1 VKQRDAIGLFVLL
14 CLCGLIGAVLYPV
27 ILAARP
33 MPLERRSLGNLK
45 MLSMAWLVYAGDSD
59 DVSSPVTNWNERIQ
73 PYLKGAATLRDPLLK
88 DEDERRGYGYNPFI
102 ASTELFRVEALHE
115 VVAFGITQNPG
126 KDAQVSAATL
136 REYDSGEKLTLLTF
150 ADGHVKTQSTGEMER
165 LKWRPK
171 LLEAKAK

>member
-1 VKQRDAIGLFVLL
+1 VKQRDAIGLIVLL
-14 CLCGLIGAVLYPV
+14 CLCGFIGAVLYPV

-33 MPLERRSLGNLK
+33 VGPRVQSLSNLK
-45 MLSMAWLVYAGDSD
+45 VLSSAWLVYAADSD
-59 DVSSPVTNWNERIQ
+59 DVTSPATHWNDLIQ
-73 PYLKGAATLRDPLLK
+73 PYLRDSQTLLDPLLK

-102 ASTELFRVEALHE
+102 ANTELFRVEALHE
-115 VVAFGITQNPG
+115 VVAFGLTQHPG

-136 REYDSGEKLTLLTF
+136 REYDSGEKLTLLSFT
-150 ADGHVKTQSTGEMER
+150 DGHVKTQSTGEMER